1 MNTIIRGTH
10 AFNKKYLRLIPSKLD
25 ASVLYLTAI
34 QLHWYVDIFPFH
46 KNASSVAIGSS
57 VLILR
62 SIYRKL
68 SATKITRIVPNTNL
82 LEYLIPP
89 LHASSNI
96 FVEQNLNH
104 VSLKFTN
111 PFKETAGPRIIT
123 GKKGRF
129 QLTGSPSKTQQ
140 CMSIL
145 FHIIQERCN

>member
-1 MNTIIRGTH
+1 MSIREIH
-10 AFNKKYLRLIPSKLD
+10 PFNNKQLRLIPSKLD
-25 ASVLYLTAI
+25 DIVLYMIGILP
-34 QLHWYVDIFPFH
+34 HWYVDIFPFH

-57 VLILR
+57 VLMLR

-68 SATKITRIVPNTNL
+68 SAMKITRIVPKTNL
-82 LEYLIPP
+82 LEYLIPLP
-89 LHASSNI
+89 HESSNI

-111 PFKETAGPRIIT
+111 SFKETTGSIIII
-123 GKKGRF
+123 GNKGRF
-129 QLTGSPSKTQQ
+129 QLMGSPSKTQQ